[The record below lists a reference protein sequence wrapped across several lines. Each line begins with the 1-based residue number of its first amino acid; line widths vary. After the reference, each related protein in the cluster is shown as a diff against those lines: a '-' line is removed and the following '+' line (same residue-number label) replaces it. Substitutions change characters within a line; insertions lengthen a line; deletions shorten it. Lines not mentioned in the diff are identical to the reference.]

1 MMPYIWA
8 ALRLTRL
15 PWVDVVKAPMIICD
29 VINVWLVG
37 VLAGGPCGPTR
48 RLLYAVSPVA
58 IIVTSLHGQVEPASL
73 SLLLGGLVLLRQ
85 RHCVA
90 AGTLFGFAIATKTWP
105 ILVVAAIL
113 LGLPRRHAGEVAL
126 SAIVVLSLF
135 FLSSVVLLSSPALTL
150 VRALVSYS
158 SFAGFWG
165 WSGTLSSFGH
175 ASLYGY
181 DSPAAGPGTV
191 LVAIAVIAVL
201 VAFRDASSLSRAWT
215 ALMALLTVT
224 PGLGPQYLIWPLPM
238 AIAAGEATS
247 FYSVAAT
254 GYMLASYLPLF
265 TAGGVRQP
273 FVSGL
278 SWLVIAAMCQ
288 MLWLAFQRTRRS
300 TRELATIT
308 D

>member
-1 MMPYIWA
+1 M
-8 ALRLTRL
+8 
-15 PWVDVVKAPMIICD
+15 
-29 VINVWLVG
+29 
-37 VLAGGPCGPTR
+37 
-48 RLLYAVSPVA
+48 
-58 IIVTSLHGQVEPASL
+58 
-73 SLLLGGLVLLRQ
+73 
-85 RHCVA
+85 
-90 AGTLFGFAIATKTWP
+90 
-105 ILVVAAIL
+105 AAIL

-165 WSGTLSSFGH
+165 WSGTLSSFVH

-254 GYMLASYLPLF
+254 GYMLASTFPCSLRGAY
-265 TAGGVRQP
+265 VN
-273 FVSGL
+273 
-278 SWLVIAAMCQ
+278 
-288 MLWLAFQRTRRS
+288 RS
-300 TRELATIT
+300 FP
-308 D
+308 DSHG